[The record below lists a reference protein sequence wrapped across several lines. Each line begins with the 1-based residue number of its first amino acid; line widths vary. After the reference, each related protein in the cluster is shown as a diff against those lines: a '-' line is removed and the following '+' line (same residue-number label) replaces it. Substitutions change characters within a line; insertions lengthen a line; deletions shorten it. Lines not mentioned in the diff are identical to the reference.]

1 MAQRWSSP
9 LTGPGPLA
17 MSAFDDLLLQLETAL
32 DLPATPEQQDARR
45 QLKLRTLKDTLEG
58 RADASHGPRSD
69 LLLAALR
76 QRGLTP
82 PQQQRLQTLIAALRG
97 ATPGFLLP
105 DSARRS

>member
-9 LTGPGPLA
+9 LTAQGPLA
-17 MSAFDDLLLQLETAL
+17 VSAFDDLLLQLETAL

-45 QLKLRTLKDTLEG
+45 QLKLRMLKDTLEG

-82 PQQQRLQTLIAALRG
+82 PQQQRLQTLLAALRG
-97 ATPGFLLP
+97 ATPGLMLP